1 MAITKGPL
9 HGTRILDLTQAHA
22 GPFGTLLLGDLGAEI
37 IKLEPPKGEMMR
49 GGEKMMNTK
58 HSYLIGLNR
67 NKKGLVLD
75 LKSKLGK
82 QAFYDLVKKS
92 DIVYSNYRADVPKRI
107 GIDFNTLEKIN
118 PRIICCN
125 ISGYGE
131 TGPYTG
137 YPSFD
142 IIACGHSGILSI
154 SGEPGRAPLIPGG
167 IALADMMGGIFGTM
181 SVLSAMVNRNKTGKG
196 IKLEINLLDGLLVMQ
211 QVMLQQY
218 FLSGVEPRLQGRQHS
233 ISPGY
238 GIFNTKDGYI
248 TIAALNPEKVLTV
261 MGLEDVLKDSR
272 FNDPINILI
281 NKDAL
286 NEIFADA
293 YLTKTTDEWIKLL
306 RDENDIACGPVLDY
320 DDILKDPQVLLNKM
334 FIEMDLRG
342 EKYNTVGSVFKL
354 YDERSESLIE
364 GQPEPPADLG
374 QHTEEILK
382 EILNYSDEQVQAID
396 AENKGTDFERRAA
409 SDLKLTYEHEV
420 EEAEEAAKNNK
431 N

>member
-9 HGTRILDLTQAHA
+9 HGIRVLDLTQAHA

-49 GGEKMMNTK
+49 GGEKKMNTK

-75 LKSKLGK
+75 LKNKFGK

-107 GIDFNTLEKIN
+107 GIDFKTLEKIN

-137 YPSFD
+137 YPSYD

-154 SGEPGRAPLIPGG
+154 SGESERAPLIPGG

-181 SVLSAMVNRNKTGKG
+181 SVLAAMVNRDKTGKG
-196 IKLEINLLDGLLVMQ
+196 LKVEINLLDGLLVMQ

-218 FLSGVEPRLQGRQHS
+218 LLSGIAPPMQGRKHS

-238 GIFNTKDGYI
+238 GIFDTKDGYI
-248 TIAALNPEKVLTV
+248 TIAALDHKKVLTV
-261 MGLEDVLKDSR
+261 MGIGDVLEDPK
-272 FNDPINILI
+272 FNNPINLLV

-286 NEIFADA
+286 NEIFAET

-306 RDENDIACGPVLDY
+306 RDENDIACGPVLNY
-320 DDILKDPQVLLNKM
+320 DDILQDPQVLFNKM
-334 FIEMDLRG
+334 VIEMDLRG
-342 EKYNTVGSVFKL
+342 EKYKTIGSVFKL
-354 YDERSESLIE
+354 YDEQSESLVQ
-364 GQPEPPADLG
+364 GQPEAPADLG
-374 QHTEEILK
+374 QHTAKILK
-382 EILNYSDEQVQAID
+382 EILNYSDDQIEAVKE
-396 AENKGTDFERRAA
+396 ENEGTDFKRRTV
-409 SDLKLTYEHEV
+409 SDIKMVYEHEV
-420 EEAEEAAKNNK
+420 EEAVKNN
-431 N
+431 NNN